1 MVDSVELVKV
11 EVAIL
16 LELLNEEL
24 VDSVRLKRVKIGVP
38 VDSEDVELL
47 VAAAEDEEEVS
58 VSARIE
64 VAIPQIVCVA

>member
-38 VDSEDVELL
+38 VDSEDIELL

-58 VSARIE
+58 VSARTE

>member
-58 VSARIE
+58 VSARTE